1 MAKKKIRRLNKPW
14 YVEDEYG
21 RGDSVL
27 VNKVNELIGIVNYQ
41 QEVIKSM
48 EILLKESGKK
58 RRR

>member
-21 RGDSVL
+21 RDDSVL

-48 EILLKESGKK
+48 EVLLKESGKG

>member
-1 MAKKKIRRLNKPW
+1 MPKKKIRRLNKPW

-21 RGDSVL
+21 RDDSVL

-48 EILLKESGKK
+48 EILLKESGK
-58 RRR
+58 RRRR

>member
-21 RGDSVL
+21 RDDSVL

-48 EILLKESGKK
+48 EILLKESGK
-58 RRR
+58 RRRR